1 MWNRIV
7 EIDRIHCQAIC
18 DEVGERLRTLLSGA
32 ELPLRIRRQLD
43 QLREL
48 DRAKSPSIVPSIP
61 GF

>member
-32 ELPLRIRRQLD
+32 ELPLRIRRQL
-43 QLREL
+43 REL
-48 DRAKSPSIVPSIP
+48 DRAKSASIVSIP